1 MTRAEDGS
9 SLICAQILFCT
20 EPASSSKSPGSIKAF
35 VIVLSN
41 VCHPPPPLIM
51 VCDGNLLTGKRGY
64 KLGLDTILAKFH
76 STLNLNTG
84 GADPL

>member
-1 MTRAEDGS
+1 MKRLLMTWAEDGS

-41 VCHPPPPLIM
+41 VCPPNN
-51 VCDGNLLTGKRGY
+51 GNLLTGKRGY

-76 STLNLNTG
+76 IKSEHGWCWL
-84 GADPL
+84 ADPL

>member
-1 MTRAEDGS
+1 MHKCYSALHRLLKTLGA
-9 SLICAQILFCT
+9 
-20 EPASSSKSPGSIKAF
+20 IKAF

-41 VCHPPPPLIM
+41 VFPPCPPPLIM
-51 VCDGNLLTGKRGY
+51 VCDGNLLTGERGD

-84 GADPL
+84 GAHPL